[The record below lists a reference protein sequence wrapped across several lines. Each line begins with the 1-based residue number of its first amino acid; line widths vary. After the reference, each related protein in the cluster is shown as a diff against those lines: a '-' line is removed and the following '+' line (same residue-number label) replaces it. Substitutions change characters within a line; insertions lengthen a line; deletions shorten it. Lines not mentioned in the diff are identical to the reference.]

1 MPNAS
6 ITSTYAGKFA
16 LPYVAPAILS
26 ADTIAKQLVSV
37 RQNVKKKEVLRKVS
51 GGAIQAQDCQF
62 AAPGS
67 GQLTIGDVVLE
78 TTALKVNEQ
87 ICNQDL
93 RSAWESEFMRGQNSL
108 APAELK
114 NYIAGWLGKQIAR
127 NVEYNLWQGNYDAD
141 GTSAGTAAFTNFT
154 GICKLI
160 VDAAPTYEQLVTAA
174 FATGNILTHLQ
185 NLVSTYNPPALQG
198 DYETAKIYMSRAT
211 YAIYWRTLADA
222 SNTPF
227 LSEALVQTYLG
238 YPIVTPAG
246 FPNDTLIISRPE
258 NMVFGTNLLS
268 DHVTAT
274 FVDMLPSTGE
284 DSTRVVFQFDAG
296 VQVVDMDSLGVI
308 RRSS

>member
-6 ITSTYAGKFA
+6 VTSTYAGKFA

-26 ADTIAKQLVSV
+26 ADTIAKNLVSV
-37 RQNVKKKEVLRKVS
+37 RQNVRKKEVLRKIS
-51 GGAIQAQDCQF
+51 GGAIQAASCTF
-62 AAPGS
+62 AVPAA

-93 RSAWESEFMRGQNSL
+93 RNQWESEFMRGQNSA

-114 NYIAGWLGKQIAR
+114 NFVAQIVAR
-127 NVEYNLWQGNYDAD
+127 EVAKNIEGNIWQGNYDSD
-141 GTSAGTAAFTNFT
+141 GSAAGTATYTNFN

-160 VDAAPTYEQLVTAA
+160 LDATPTYEGTITAA
-174 FATGNILTHLQ
+174 LSTATILTQLT
-185 NLVSTYNPPALQG
+185 NLVSTYCPPALMG
-198 DYETAKIYMSRAT
+198 DLENTKIYMSRASH
-211 YAIYWRTLADA
+211 AIYWRALADQY
-222 SNTPF
+222 NTPF
-227 LSEALVQTYLG
+227 LAESMVSTYLG

-246 FPNDTLIISRPE
+246 FPNDTLLISRVD

-268 DHVTAT
+268 DHTNAT
-274 FVDMLPSTGE
+274 FVDMLPTTGE
-284 DSTRVVFQFDAG
+284 DSTRVVMQFDAG

-308 RRSS
+308 RRTS